1 MRRCEKPPGS
11 PTLWEATAPRTSE
24 ALGDPG
30 RPRSLPFSHDWE
42 KDRNTQAPAES
53 GHSLPAALGRLIY
66 LVLLE
71 GGCERIEARAL
82 ASPRGCGRSPP
93 FTCQRVW
100 EERRSAGAQMRGRA
114 EAETESGGGGAVS
127 ALGASRCAPR
137 APQSSVGHPT
147 SSRTPPQPLQGTAS
161 EWSPHLGFPDHPLGP
176 LSLTRVSPSP
186 KGDRREGSGVCAFD
200 AASSQPESTRALR
213 SRRGEAASRCLLRL
227 GPPGSSGAAGKE
239 RWYPAQPQ
247 GPAPR
252 RRGERG
258 PWRSRKLFNDCRPEG
273 GHWGLKGSDG
283 RQPGEMN
290 RFLKKPSPLMGFLC
304 KEPRSGLCPEEASC
318 DFPG

>member
-100 EERRSAGAQMRGRA
+100 EERRSAGAQ
-114 EAETESGGGGAVS
+114 
-127 ALGASRCAPR
+127 C
-137 APQSSVGHPT
+137 
-147 SSRTPPQPLQGTAS
+147 
-161 EWSPHLGFPDHPLGP
+161 
-176 LSLTRVSPSP
+176 
-186 KGDRREGSGVCAFD
+186 
-200 AASSQPESTRALR
+200 
-213 SRRGEAASRCLLRL
+213 
-227 GPPGSSGAAGKE
+227 AAG
-239 RWYPAQPQ
+239 
-247 GPAPR
+247 R
-252 RRGERG
+252 RLRRNLRVGAR
-258 PWRSRKLFNDCRPEG
+258 
-273 GHWGLKGSDG
+273 
-283 RQPGEMN
+283 
-290 RFLKKPSPLMGFLC
+290 
-304 KEPRSGLCPEEASC
+304 
-318 DFPG
+318 